1 MEFFSVFSKFTYKW
15 TPQTNLARLARPF
28 RGRKHH
34 FFPII
39 AVFQDFQTIQR
50 LQNYLRGC
58 PSISFNIAT
67 FLYIDST
74 TMSVWRPLFI
84 KCIILDH
91 KLQRML
97 NDSKIAQL
105 NSERPLH
112 QTVVTLN
119 PHFGR
124 KYFNPGLFLQLSHIL
139 NLACVK
145 QREQGGAGILQT
157 KALLTY
163 VQKTDILIFL
173 LHEIFF
179 SLLLRFASL
188 LNQKFKIGFL
198 HFLLHYPFPS

>member
-1 MEFFSVFSKFTYKW
+1 MVNGWLMEFFSVFSKFTYKW
-15 TPQTNLARLARPF
+15 TTQTNLARLARPF

-112 QTVVTLN
+112 QTAVCDKVINICLLILKCLLSLIYQIWVGLECKPNISTQL
-119 PHFGR
+119 
-124 KYFNPGLFLQLSHIL
+124 FNMITRPSVNHAKDWLGQLFLIPGPVWSGKEFHLWM
-139 NLACVK
+139 
-145 QREQGGAGILQT
+145 
-157 KALLTY
+157 
-163 VQKTDILIFL
+163 
-173 LHEIFF
+173 
-179 SLLLRFASL
+179 
-188 LNQKFKIGFL
+188 
-198 HFLLHYPFPS
+198 

>member
-15 TPQTNLARLARPF
+15 TPQTNLAPLARPF

-91 KLQRML
+91 KLQRTL

-105 NSERPLH
+105 NSERPSH
-112 QTVVTLN
+112 QTAVLCNHHHIASEFKDLLCHHHLLVVLWLLLLLKGQEAPMIN
-119 PHFGR
+119 CGNHD
-124 KYFNPGLFLQLSHIL
+124 KGLS
-139 NLACVK
+139 
-145 QREQGGAGILQT
+145 QT
-157 KALLTY
+157 
-163 VQKTDILIFL
+163 
-173 LHEIFF
+173 
-179 SLLLRFASL
+179 SLLASHSVVL
-188 LNQKFKIGFL
+188 WICF
-198 HFLLHYPFPS
+198 

>member
-1 MEFFSVFSKFTYKW
+1 MVNGWLMEFFSVFSKFTYKW
-15 TPQTNLARLARPF
+15 TTQTNLARLARPF

-112 QTVVTLN
+112 QTAVGEYFKQHQSSVLSKNILT
-119 PHFGR
+119 
-124 KYFNPGLFLQLSHIL
+124 KYPRPSGIPLHSFKKFSHIWM
-139 NLACVK
+139 
-145 QREQGGAGILQT
+145 E
-157 KALLTY
+157 
-163 VQKTDILIFL
+163 
-173 LHEIFF
+173 
-179 SLLLRFASL
+179 
-188 LNQKFKIGFL
+188 
-198 HFLLHYPFPS
+198 

>member
-1 MEFFSVFSKFTYKW
+1 MVNGWLMEFFSVFSKFTYKW

-74 TMSVWRPLFI
+74 TISMWRPLFL
-84 KCIILDH
+84 KCMILDQ

-112 QTVVTLN
+112 QTAVYPDIQFGQFKFLNVV
-119 PHFGR
+119 
-124 KYFNPGLFLQLSHIL
+124 
-139 NLACVK
+139 
-145 QREQGGAGILQT
+145 QGGLNSIAKDPNT
-157 KALLTY
+157 KQL
-163 VQKTDILIFL
+163 
-173 LHEIFF
+173 
-179 SLLLRFASL
+179 
-188 LNQKFKIGFL
+188 
-198 HFLLHYPFPS
+198 

>member
-1 MEFFSVFSKFTYKW
+1 MVNGWLMEFFSVFSKFTYKW

-74 TMSVWRPLFI
+74 TMSMWRPLFL
-84 KCIILDH
+84 KCMILDH

-112 QTVVTLN
+112 QTAVHGQCDKTCTTRVVSFTI
-119 PHFGR
+119 G
-124 KYFNPGLFLQLSHIL
+124 KYTF
-139 NLACVK
+139 
-145 QREQGGAGILQT
+145 
-157 KALLTY
+157 
-163 VQKTDILIFL
+163 
-173 LHEIFF
+173 
-179 SLLLRFASL
+179 
-188 LNQKFKIGFL
+188 
-198 HFLLHYPFPS
+198 

>member
-1 MEFFSVFSKFTYKW
+1 MVNGWLMEFFSVFSKFTYKW
-15 TPQTNLARLARPF
+15 TPQTNLAPLARPF

-91 KLQRML
+91 KIQRML
-97 NDSKIAQL
+97 NDSKIGQL

-112 QTVVTLN
+112 QTAVLCISLFFRSFISVCDFN
-119 PHFGR
+119 
-124 KYFNPGLFLQLSHIL
+124 KY
-139 NLACVK
+139 NLP
-145 QREQGGAGILQT
+145 I
-157 KALLTY
+157 
-163 VQKTDILIFL
+163 
-173 LHEIFF
+173 
-179 SLLLRFASL
+179 
-188 LNQKFKIGFL
+188 
-198 HFLLHYPFPS
+198 

>member
-1 MEFFSVFSKFTYKW
+1 MVNGWLMEFFSVFSKFTYKW

-74 TMSVWRPLFI
+74 TMSMWRPLFL
-84 KCIILDH
+84 KCMILDH

-112 QTVVTLN
+112 QTAVA
-119 PHFGR
+119 R
-124 KYFNPGLFLQLSHIL
+124 KV
-139 NLACVK
+139 VK
-145 QREQGGAGILQT
+145 QRRENLYFCFKCKIIGI
-157 KALLTY
+157 
-163 VQKTDILIFL
+163 
-173 LHEIFF
+173 
-179 SLLLRFASL
+179 SLFQ
-188 LNQKFKIGFL
+188 N
-198 HFLLHYPFPS
+198 FPSSRKE

>member
-1 MEFFSVFSKFTYKW
+1 MQFFSVFSKFTYKW
-15 TPQTNLARLARPF
+15 TTQTNLARLARPF

-97 NDSKIAQL
+97 NDSKIGQL

-112 QTVVTLN
+112 QTAVSSTEYQNDAQSCTLMQN
-119 PHFGR
+119 NSLIYLNCFCGMMFG
-124 KYFNPGLFLQLSHIL
+124 F
-139 NLACVK
+139 
-145 QREQGGAGILQT
+145 
-157 KALLTY
+157 
-163 VQKTDILIFL
+163 
-173 LHEIFF
+173 
-179 SLLLRFASL
+179 
-188 LNQKFKIGFL
+188 
-198 HFLLHYPFPS
+198 

>member
-1 MEFFSVFSKFTYKW
+1 MEFFFAFSKFTYKW
-15 TPQTNLARLARPF
+15 TPQTNLARFARPF

-67 FLYIDST
+67 FLYIVST

-97 NDSKIAQL
+97 NDSQIAQL
-105 NSERPLH
+105 IFERPLH
-112 QTVVTLN
+112 QRAVRRSLN
-119 PHFGR
+119 
-124 KYFNPGLFLQLSHIL
+124 YFTFLAIANLISRASNLKFVKEIGDLTTIL
-139 NLACVK
+139 GKEGAWAPYTFDK
-145 QREQGGAGILQT
+145 Q
-157 KALLTY
+157 
-163 VQKTDILIFL
+163 
-173 LHEIFF
+173 
-179 SLLLRFASL
+179 
-188 LNQKFKIGFL
+188 N
-198 HFLLHYPFPS
+198 

>member
-1 MEFFSVFSKFTYKW
+1 MVNGWLMEFFSVFSKFTYKW
-15 TPQTNLARLARPF
+15 TPQTNLARLARSF

-74 TMSVWRPLFI
+74 TISMWRPLFI

-105 NSERPLH
+105 ISERPSH
-112 QTVVTLN
+112 QTAVPYDL
-119 PHFGR
+119 
-124 KYFNPGLFLQLSHIL
+124 LFHRFIVISSWI
-139 NLACVK
+139 
-145 QREQGGAGILQT
+145 
-157 KALLTY
+157 Y
-163 VQKTDILIFL
+163 KTSIV
-173 LHEIFF
+173 E
-179 SLLLRFASL
+179 
-188 LNQKFKIGFL
+188 
-198 HFLLHYPFPS
+198 

>member
-1 MEFFSVFSKFTYKW
+1 MVHGWFMDFFPVFLKCTYKW
-15 TPQTNLARLARPF
+15 TPQTNLARSF

-67 FLYIDST
+67 FLYIDSA

-97 NDSKIAQL
+97 NDSKIGQL

-112 QTVVTLN
+112 QTAVQFDFVLSVFFF
-119 PHFGR
+119 PILVGVLLHC
-124 KYFNPGLFLQLSHIL
+124 LFLFLS
-139 NLACVK
+139 
-145 QREQGGAGILQT
+145 
-157 KALLTY
+157 
-163 VQKTDILIFL
+163 
-173 LHEIFF
+173 
-179 SLLLRFASL
+179 
-188 LNQKFKIGFL
+188 
-198 HFLLHYPFPS
+198 

>member
-1 MEFFSVFSKFTYKW
+1 MVNGWLMEFFSVFSKFTYKW
-15 TPQTNLARLARPF
+15 TTQTNLARLARPF

-97 NDSKIAQL
+97 NDSKIGQL
-105 NSERPLH
+105 HSERPLH
-112 QTVVTLN
+112 QTAVKCHVIETFPDLNSTKQAQPHPTSYNEEVLFFIYSKDTVV
-119 PHFGR
+119 
-124 KYFNPGLFLQLSHIL
+124 
-139 NLACVK
+139 
-145 QREQGGAGILQT
+145 
-157 KALLTY
+157 
-163 VQKTDILIFL
+163 
-173 LHEIFF
+173 F
-179 SLLLRFASL
+179 STS
-188 LNQKFKIGFL
+188 
-198 HFLLHYPFPS
+198 

>member
-1 MEFFSVFSKFTYKW
+1 MVHGWFMDFFSGLLKFTYKW
-15 TPQTNLARLARPF
+15 TPQTNLAGLAGSF

-91 KLQRML
+91 KLKRML
-97 NDSKIAQL
+97 NDVKCTTQFRNTL
-105 NSERPLH
+105 TPNSSDYKN
-112 QTVVTLN
+112 TL
-119 PHFGR
+119 
-124 KYFNPGLFLQLSHIL
+124 LQY
-139 NLACVK
+139 CP
-145 QREQGGAGILQT
+145 
-157 KALLTY
+157 
-163 VQKTDILIFL
+163 
-173 LHEIFF
+173 F
-179 SLLLRFASL
+179 SLNIAKGTTGPRIEFILL
-188 LNQKFKIGFL
+188 K
-198 HFLLHYPFPS
+198 

>member
-15 TPQTNLARLARPF
+15 TTQTNLARLARPF

-112 QTVVTLN
+112 QTAVTVYQRVLQSSTEYY
-119 PHFGR
+119 R
-124 KYFNPGLFLQLSHIL
+124 VLQSIKKYD
-139 NLACVK
+139 
-145 QREQGGAGILQT
+145 
-157 KALLTY
+157 KALQRQIQRIYLD
-163 VQKTDILIFL
+163 QFWACL
-173 LHEIFF
+173 
-179 SLLLRFASL
+179 A
-188 LNQKFKIGFL
+188 
-198 HFLLHYPFPS
+198 

>member
-1 MEFFSVFSKFTYKW
+1 MVNGWLMEFFSVFSKFTYKW
-15 TPQTNLARLARPF
+15 TTQTNLARLARPF

-97 NDSKIAQL
+97 NDSKIGQL

-112 QTVVTLN
+112 QTAVPLN
-119 PHFGR
+119 NSIVR
-124 KYFNPGLFLQLSHIL
+124 IIAL
-139 NLACVK
+139 NL
-145 QREQGGAGILQT
+145 
-157 KALLTY
+157 
-163 VQKTDILIFL
+163 L
-173 LHEIFF
+173 LH
-179 SLLLRFASL
+179 
-188 LNQKFKIGFL
+188 IGMHQTYL
-198 HFLLHYPFPS
+198 HTQPYICFYSIKLSEP